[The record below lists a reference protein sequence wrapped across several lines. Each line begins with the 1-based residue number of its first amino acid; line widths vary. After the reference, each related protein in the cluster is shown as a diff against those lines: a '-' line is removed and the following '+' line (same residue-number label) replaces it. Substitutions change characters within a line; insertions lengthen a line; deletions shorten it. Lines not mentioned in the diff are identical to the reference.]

1 MELLRIK
8 DLVKKLH
15 ISKSTIYTMI
25 NAGEFIKPSKIGK
38 NIVCWNN
45 TDVDAWIIQNTG
57 RFLNK

>member
-25 NAGEFIKPSKIGK
+25 NTGEFIKPSKIGK
-38 NIVCWNN
+38 NISCWNSL
-45 TDVDAWIIQNTG
+45 DVDKWIMQNTVEI
-57 RFLNK
+57 